1 MTSTR
6 APEADTDPALIAA
19 VGIARAAAREQ
30 AGADVG
36 EHVAVAPE
44 DAAAATHLFEAELPG
59 YLGWRWA
66 VTVANGGPGTEVTV
80 SEVVLLPGPDALVA
94 PQWVPW
100 HERVRP
106 GDMGVGDL
114 LPTAPDDDRLVPG
127 YAASDDPAIEALA
140 VEVGLGRPRVLS
152 REGRLDAADRWK
164 TGDFGPG
171 ADMARGAP
179 AHCGTCGFYAPVA
192 GSLGAAFG
200 VCANE
205 IAPADGRVVHAEY
218 GCGAHSEAEVEQVSP
233 VLVAE
238 LMYDDSTLDVEI
250 TPRTG
255 SSDSAAPDSAA
266 SDSEVPDGEQLA
278 EVAEVP
284 AVDEAAPAEAT
295 DGPAEVSPE
304 AEAVLDAADT
314 TPTATIQP
322 TGTTADPAGPG
333 APATAADPAAAG
345 LAPAAD
351 AAEAPASAGD
361 PVIAAASAPESS
373 GTGTTTTDP
382 ADAAEQAEGISATA
396 ADPAVAEEAP
406 AATGPVEAPVSA
418 GDPVIAAASAPESS
432 GTGAATAEQAGT
444 ADVAAAEQATPDH
457 AIAVDALDPTPA
469 EPVVDPAS
477 PVDDR
482 AAGAPTGSTE
492 PAPGDG
498 PVDPAAAVAPETA
511 PDSSTDQAVA
521 AVAQGEVSADGSG
534 QPEPDDRG

>member
-1 MTSTR
+1 MMTSTR

-80 SEVVLLPGPDALVA
+80 SEVVLLPGPDAMVA

-127 YAASDDPAIEALA
+127 HAASDDPAIEALA

-255 SSDSAAPDSAA
+255 AP
-266 SDSEVPDGEQLA
+266 DSEVPDGEQLA

-295 DGPAEVSPE
+295 DGPAELSPE

-314 TPTATIQP
+314 TPTATVQP
-322 TGTTADPAGPG
+322 PGTTAEQ
-333 APATAADPAAAG
+333 APATAADPAVAEQ
-345 LAPAAD
+345 APAVGST
-351 AAEAPASAGD
+351 EAPVSAGD
-361 PVIAAASAPESS
+361 PVVAAASAPESS
-373 GTGTTTTDP
+373 GTGTTT
-382 ADAAEQAEGISATA
+382 AEQAPAPTGVVADPAGVLATA
-396 ADPAVAEEAP
+396 ADPAIAEQ
-406 AATGPVEAPVSA
+406 
-418 GDPVIAAASAPESS
+418 S
-432 GTGAATAEQAGT
+432 GEQAGPT
-444 ADVAAAEQATPDH
+444 DVAAAEPATPDH
-457 AIAVDALDPTPA
+457 AIAVDALDPIPA

-477 PVDDR
+477 AVDDR

-498 PVDPAAAVAPETA
+498 PVDPAAAVAPEAASETAPA
-511 PDSSTDQAVA
+511 PDSSIDQAVA